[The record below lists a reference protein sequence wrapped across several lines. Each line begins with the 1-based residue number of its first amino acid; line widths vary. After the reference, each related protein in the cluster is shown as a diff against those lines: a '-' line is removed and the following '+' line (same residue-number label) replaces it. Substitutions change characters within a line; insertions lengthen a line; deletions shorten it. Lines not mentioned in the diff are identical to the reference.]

1 MTELYINYEG
11 MIDTRSNIPYNYSVD
26 ERNEMLRRLL
36 QSFRVQRSTVV
47 VTEEYMELPPAD
59 DDDAESEATE
69 SEAPESHNCQ
79 VPLSG
84 ERLESEALEGRL
96 ESEAT
101 ESEAPESHNCQVP
114 LSEAPGGRLESEA
127 TESEAPESNNCQVP
141 LSGGRLDEERLDDS
155 DSESE
160 AEAEAESELQVQC
173 QEITGKPLADLLV
186 TLGECSIC
194 LDPIDQLVNVS
205 NTRCGHTFHTHCFLR
220 AIQSGSGNCPNCR
233 TLLVVKESDDE
244 DDESEYYS
252 DDDEDDEDDGDEES
266 NDTISDIVTL
276 EQTASKLQN
285 LGYSVADI
293 LAFYVGT
300 TIRSQTP
307 EKYNMEFFIKMNG
320 DLDGILDGSIPL
332 SQRDTRSYA
341 AALTGGSGTTST
353 STSTRSEL

>member
-11 MIDTRSNIPYNYSVD
+11 MIDTRSNIPYNYSVV

-84 ERLESEALEGRL
+84 
-96 ESEAT
+96 
-101 ESEAPESHNCQVP
+101 
-114 LSEAPGGRLESEA
+114 
-127 TESEAPESNNCQVP
+127 
-141 LSGGRLDEERLDDS
+141 GRLDEERLDDS

-160 AEAEAESELQVQC
+160 SDPESESELQVQC

-233 TLLVVKESDDE
+233 SLLVVKESDDE

-252 DDDEDDEDDGDEES
+252 DDDEDDEDDEDEES

-353 STSTRSEL
+353 STRSEL

>member
-69 SEAPESHNCQ
+69 SEAPESH
-79 VPLSG
+79 
-84 ERLESEALEGRL
+84 
-96 ESEAT
+96 
-101 ESEAPESHNCQVP
+101 
-114 LSEAPGGRLESEA
+114 
-127 TESEAPESNNCQVP
+127 NCQVP

-252 DDDEDDEDDGDEES
+252 DDDEDDEDDEDEES

-353 STSTRSEL
+353 STRSEL

>member
-101 ESEAPESHNCQVP
+101 ESEAPESH
-114 LSEAPGGRLESEA
+114 
-127 TESEAPESNNCQVP
+127 NCQVP

-307 EKYNMEFFIKMNG
+307 EKYNMEFFIKMNR

>member
-59 DDDAESEATE
+59 DDDAESEA
-69 SEAPESHNCQ
+69 PESH
-79 VPLSG
+79 
-84 ERLESEALEGRL
+84 
-96 ESEAT
+96 
-101 ESEAPESHNCQVP
+101 
-114 LSEAPGGRLESEA
+114 
-127 TESEAPESNNCQVP
+127 NCQVP

-160 AEAEAESELQVQC
+160 AEAEAESELQVKC
-173 QEITGKPLADLLV
+173 QEITGKPIADLLV

-194 LDPIDQLVNVS
+194 LDSIDQLVNVS

-252 DDDEDDEDDGDEES
+252 DDDEDDEDDEDEES

-353 STSTRSEL
+353 STRSEL

>member
-84 ERLESEALEGRL
+84 ERLESEALGGRL
-96 ESEAT
+96 
-101 ESEAPESHNCQVP
+101 ESEAPESH
-114 LSEAPGGRLESEA
+114 
-127 TESEAPESNNCQVP
+127 NCQVP

-353 STSTRSEL
+353 STRSEL